1 MRPSII
7 QFSLEVM
14 GMKKAMEKNIVNNSF
29 SKEAA
34 TLPASMY
41 RKLDIS
47 TYEIGFTGVG
57 GEITRKVWTLLP
69 KSALSSPVVLFLHGG
84 AYYANIT
91 RMHWRLIE
99 QLALSTG
106 ARFIVPDYPLA
117 PEHTCIDTY
126 QFMDQVYAQLLAD
139 YPASDIVLIGDS
151 AGGGLALGFAQKL
164 SMESNRQPSRIILL
178 SPWLDV
184 SMTSPDLAHY
194 DQRDKIL
201 SIDGL
206 KIAGKAYA
214 GEAGVTDYRVSPL
227 YGSFQLPGKISIFT
241 GTNDLLLADA
251 HKLKHILEE
260 QQIAFDYSEYPEMFH
275 DWVLIGQLQET
286 KETIGKIKIMINGL
300 GN

>member
-41 RKLDIS
+41 RKLDIQ
-47 TYEIGFTGVG
+47 THEIGFTGAVV
-57 GEITRKVWTLLP
+57 EITRNVWTLSP

-117 PEHTCIDTY
+117 PEKSCIDAY

-139 YPASDIVLIGDS
+139 YPTADIVLMGDS
-151 AGGGLALGFAQKL
+151 AGSGLALGYAQKL
-164 SMESNRQPSRIILL
+164 YMESIRQPSRIILL

-184 SMTSPDLAHY
+184 SMTNPDLTHY
-194 DQRDKIL
+194 EHRDKIL

-206 KIAGKAYA
+206 KIAGKAWA
-214 GEAGVTDYRVSPL
+214 GEADVTDYRVSPL
-227 YGSFQLPGKISIFT
+227 YGSFRLPGKISIFT
-241 GTNDLLLADA
+241 GTNDLLVADA
-251 HKLKHILEE
+251 RKLKHILEE
-260 QQIAFDYSEYPEMFH
+260 QQIAFDYFEYPEMFH

-286 KETIGKIKIMINGL
+286 KETIATIKKLI
-300 GN
+300 